1 MIRAVYVMSGRDIY
15 RRLALRARDELGV
28 RPALWL
34 GDQSL
39 IKFARA
45 EFGAECFSAGYN
57 EVLKGTFFEAAYSS
71 ETMVS
76 YAALVSSPDFRI
88 WEPLLLQELNRE
100 PDIRFVRPVDREV
113 FVRRILLLLLSKFLL
128 QKPELFFSSET
139 PHNVIDLSAFLV
151 AKWLG
156 VPTLFFQPTSTIGPN
171 LVPRS
176 ELDAI
181 ISLPETLSTSTN
193 EAARRIVDFRV
204 QLAIENLNNFRLGA
218 IPMRMQAELDREAAT
233 RGEASNRRLVLRGRN
248 NSAVFFYRRLRG
260 VMSMLRNFR
269 GGQRWEQ
276 LLGQQ
281 VYSSWHKSFLD
292 KALSLPD
299 ALVPKQPYALFPLHY
314 QPERTSIPEG
324 STFAFQGDVVAQAR
338 ALLPAEVTL
347 VVKEHASQISK
358 SRSGYL
364 GRAPDFYDLV
374 SSLPNTVVVGPG
386 WPLGDYLEDATT
398 VFTMTGSVGI
408 EAVFRR
414 VPVVYFGNPWWTGM
428 PGTTKFTGG
437 RLDDEL
443 FSGETALSEREVGA
457 AREFLIELVSTRT
470 IPGFGTP
477 SQERFWTRQLSLPD
491 GYTQVELESTL
502 VILEEFMR
510 QQRPP
515 RQSY

>member
-1 MIRAVYVMSGRDIY
+1 VIKAVYVMSGRDIY
-15 RRLALRARDELGV
+15 RRFAIRARDELGV

-39 IKFARA
+39 IEFARA

-57 EVLKGTFFEAAYSS
+57 ELLEGSFFEAAYSS

-76 YAALVSSPDFRI
+76 YEGLVSSPDFRI

-113 FVRRILLLLLSKFLL
+113 FIRRVLLLLLSKYLL

-151 AKWLG
+151 AKWLS

-181 ISLPETLSTSTN
+181 IALPETLTTPGN
-193 EAARRIVDFRV
+193 TAARRISDFRV
-204 QLAIENLNNFRLGA
+204 QLAVESLTNFRLGA
-218 IPMRMQAELDREAAT
+218 IPVRMQAELDREAVT
-233 RGEASNRRLVLRGRN
+233 RGEASKRRLVVRGRN

-260 VMSMLRNFR
+260 VISMLPNFR

-292 KALSLPD
+292 TALSLPD

-338 ALLPAEVTL
+338 ALLPAEITL
-347 VVKEHASQISK
+347 IVKEHASQISK

-364 GRAPDFYDLV
+364 GRAADFYDLV
-374 SSLPNTVVVGPG
+374 RSLPNTLVVGPG
-386 WPLGDYLEDATT
+386 WPIGDYLEDATT

-414 VPVVYFGNPWWTGM
+414 VRVVYFGNPWWTGM
-428 PGTTKFTGG
+428 PGTTKFAEG
-437 RLDDEL
+437 RINDEL
-443 FSGETALSEREVGA
+443 FSGQTALSERELRA
-457 AREFLIELVSTRT
+457 ARDFLIELVSNRT

-477 SQERFWTRQLSLPD
+477 SQERFWTRQLRLPN
-491 GYTQVELESTL
+491 GYTQVELDSAL
-502 VILEEFMR
+502 AILEDFI
-510 QQRPP
+510 
-515 RQSY
+515 RQSRT